1 MAERMGV
8 WLNPFR
14 RKMPR
19 CVPSEKAWKQVSSS
33 DKHKSV
39 LMNTARNPWQK
50 LLQEH
55 IQNKECPPRPEGF
68 KTREEIMELSG
79 KKSSSIDRILREM
92 VEKKKLEVRKIKI
105 VLSNKRGDRFFR
117 WIKAYKIVSPK

>member
-1 MAERMGV
+1 
-8 WLNPFR
+8 
-14 RKMPR
+14 
-19 CVPSEKAWKQVSSS
+19 
-33 DKHKSV
+33 
-39 LMNTARNPWQK
+39 MNTARNPWQK